1 MSEKLF
7 ASLEAATLAQGYITR
22 QELINACLRKVL
34 IDSAKNKGGRPRK
47 IEFED
52 AFSERTKDSR
62 EFDEM

>member
-1 MSEKLF
+1 M
-7 ASLEAATLAQGYITR
+7 
-22 QELINACLRKVL
+22 ACVRKVL

-62 EFDEM
+62 EFEDI